1 MPESILLHAVRMAPR
16 LALCNARLAQPGC
29 LRVHSLGAQSTALGP
44 GGYRIACMQM
54 SVWPRAQP
62 WARLTQGCLHGPLQA
77 ALLEASWTNLLL
89 LVQLLF
95 ITLLLRHKACY
106 TIQLYPVAKLL
117 LLLLLLHSDCFM

>member
-1 MPESILLHAVRMAPR
+1 MPDW
-16 LALCNARLAQPGC
+16 
-29 LRVHSLGAQSTALGP
+29 HSLDACVCIVWGP
-44 GGYRIACMQM
+44 RVQPWGQVGTGLLACR
-54 SVWPRAQP
+54 WPRAVP

-117 LLLLLLHSDCFM
+117 LLPLHSDCFT